1 MRVLRGAAAALCCVI
16 IVAALPA
23 EARGGRGRSIG
34 SSRTVA
40 ATSETRVRAVYV
52 APQPRGLRGT
62 LLVGTRTTARPP
74 LRHEAAVG
82 VSGAFPDAIPAGT
95 SLAGGEV
102 RRVAHGAC
110 PAERLVGSGAGFC
123 QLN

>member
-1 MRVLRGAAAALCCVI
+1 MRVLQGVAAALCCVMV
-16 IVAALPA
+16 VAALPA

-62 LLVGTRTTARPP
+62 LLVGTRTARPP

-95 SLAGGEV
+95 SLAGPEV
-102 RRVAHGAC
+102 RRVAHGTC

>member
-1 MRVLRGAAAALCCVI
+1 MRVLQGAAAALCCVI
-16 IVAALPA
+16 VVAGLPA

-34 SSRTVA
+34 ASRTVA
-40 ATSETRVRAVYV
+40 ATSETRVRAAYV

-62 LLVGTRTTARPP
+62 LLVGARTTARAP
-74 LRHEAAVG
+74 LRHEAAA
-82 VSGAFPDAIPAGT
+82 GAAEALPDAIPAGT
-95 SLAGGEV
+95 SLAGPEV

>member
-1 MRVLRGAAAALCCVI
+1 MRVLQGAAAALCCVI
-16 IVAALPA
+16 VVAGLPA

-34 SSRTVA
+34 ASRTVA
-40 ATSETRVRAVYV
+40 ATSETRVRAAYV

-62 LLVGTRTTARPP
+62 LLVGARTTARAP
-74 LRHEAAVG
+74 LRHGAAAAA
-82 VSGAFPDAIPAGT
+82 SGAFPDAIPAGT
-95 SLAGGEV
+95 SLAVSEV
-102 RRVAHGAC
+102 RRVAHGTC